1 MGGCKGRE
9 ERKVIEGRKEPV
21 SRLTLARDGISP
33 PVLPVIQADAI
44 ASRKQSNSSSS
55 CCCYVAALG
64 EDAGNERRGG
74 EGRGNCGWTGA
85 QTLSR
90 LSFPSVSSSLS
101 NYTTATHICAF
112 LATLTHYT
120 PPFLFLFRFTLLPP
134 RLRFAC
140 LATLHTSCCIPR
152 QPGNT
157 WGRLS
162 SSVT

>member
-55 CCCYVAALG
+55 SCCYVAALG

-90 LSFPSVSSSLS
+90 LSFPSVSLS
-101 NYTTATHICAF
+101 RIILLLHISA
-112 LATLTHYT
+112 
-120 PPFLFLFRFTLLPP
+120 
-134 RLRFAC
+134 
-140 LATLHTSCCIPR
+140 
-152 QPGNT
+152 
-157 WGRLS
+157 LS
-162 SSVT
+162 SPLLHITRHLFYSFSVSHCFLQDYALHV